1 MARGGGDSVSLTSE
15 VVADTKCR
23 QELVEV
29 MLKPWGGM
37 TGGTWYKWGAGG
49 ARGSWGAAG
58 THQQGGEE
66 RRGAPHGG
74 RG

>member
-29 MLKPWGGM
+29 MLKPWGGDD
-37 TGGTWYKWGAGG
+37 
-49 ARGSWGAAG
+49 
-58 THQQGGEE
+58 
-66 RRGAPHGG
+66 RRDMV
-74 RG
+74 